1 MNMNTEKLSFLNQLE
16 TEIIILDRNLF
27 IIWLNDS
34 ALNKGWVLN
43 SKKDKNL
50 ITDQFSEETNGAL
63 INLLKKTIEKNGAK
77 TKRDFEIITAADTK
91 RMIDLTVS
99 WNNENE
105 CLILEI
111 LCVDNLNKIIDSTKT
126 FSTQKIAANLART
139 LAHEVKNPLSGIR
152 GSAQILSKKLTD
164 DYSEKFLKIIIDETD
179 RLNSIV
185 TKILTPPSKPNLSF
199 FNIHSALEK
208 VYALAEADK
217 ENKIELIRDYDPSIP
232 EINGDENLFV
242 QAILNIVKNAQQAI
256 ENIEDPNITIKSR
269 IEYGKPINGVVHQT
283 VCSIEIIDNGPG
295 IPPELHDQVFF
306 PMVSVKENGSGLG
319 LTIAQD
325 IIRIHGG
332 GIIFKSNPGETIF
345 AINKFSNMSNFHYV
359 STAGGAFLEY
369 LSGSTLPSIEALDV
383 K

>member
-1 MNMNTEKLSFLNQLE
+1 MKINKENLSFLNQLASE
-16 TEIIILDRNLF
+16 VILLDKDLR

-43 SKKDKNL
+43 NKNNDNY
-50 ITDQFSEETNGAL
+50 ITDQFSEETNGSL
-63 INLLKKTIEKNGAK
+63 INLLKKTIEQNGTK
-77 TKRDFEIITAADTK
+77 TKRDFELITSASTK
-91 RMIDLTVS
+91 RVIDITVS
-99 WNNENE
+99 WSNEFE

-152 GSAQILSKKLTD
+152 GSAQILNKKLND

-185 TKILTPPSKPNLSF
+185 TKILTPPSKPSLGL

-217 ENKIELIRDYDPSIP
+217 DNEMSLSRDYDPSIP

-242 QAILNIVKNAQQAI
+242 QAILNIVKNAQQAM
-256 ENIEDPNITIKSR
+256 K
-269 IEYGKPINGVVHQT
+269 G
-283 VCSIEIIDNGPG
+283 IEIIDNGPG
-295 IPPELHDQVFF
+295 IPDDLHDQVFF

-332 GIIFKSNPGETIF
+332 SITFESKPGETKF
-345 AINKFSNMSNFHYV
+345 AIN
-359 STAGGAFLEY
+359 
-369 LSGSTLPSIEALDV
+369 LPIKINNKEA
-383 K
+383 KIA